1 VAFGPINIVLMRS
14 SLGNSDGEED
24 GEHEND
30 ADIELGNLSYDDRL
44 CWVRGT
50 ISQMVQQYMV

>member
-1 VAFGPINIVLMRS
+1 MRS

-30 ADIELGNLSYDDRL
+30 ADIELGNLSYNDRL

-50 ISQMVQQYMV
+50 ISQMVLQYMV